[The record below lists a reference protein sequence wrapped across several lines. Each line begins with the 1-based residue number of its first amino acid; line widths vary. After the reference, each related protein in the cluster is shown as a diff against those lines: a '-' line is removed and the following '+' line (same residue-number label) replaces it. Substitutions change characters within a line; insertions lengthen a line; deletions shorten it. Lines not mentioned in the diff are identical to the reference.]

1 MFKFL
6 KSLLPE
12 VYTFATPEQE
22 IANLDAESSQVK
34 EQANLLNS
42 VITLCHH
49 TSTVAMSVKL
59 LLDNPKFATMIEN
72 NPEGTDV
79 QSSVKRIFKR
89 EDMAKSVD
97 ELNLKILTVI
107 FEHYPELKLLNS
119 RLTEIK

>member
-6 KSLLPE
+6 KSFLPE
-12 VYTFATPEQE
+12 IYTFATPEQE
-22 IANLDAESSQVK
+22 IANLDAEASQVK

-42 VITLCHH
+42 VIALCHH

-59 LLDNPKFATMIEN
+59 LLDNPKIATMIEN
-72 NPEGTDV
+72 NPESLEI
-79 QSSVKRIFKR
+79 QKAVKRVYKK
-89 EDMAKSVD
+89 ENLTKSVD

-119 RLTEIK
+119 RIKG